1 MASVQT
7 QSAGDKG
14 KFPKVPDPFMTGRS
28 SKLGGPAASTG
39 EVVPNAVHTLSF
51 ELHQVLTKFL
61 AILSHPLSAVG
72 ISDDLSISKL
82 SGKAQNVYEL
92 RSD

>member
-7 QSAGDKG
+7 RSAGDKG
-14 KFPKVPDPFMTGRS
+14 TFPNLPDMFMTGRS

-39 EVVPNAVHTLSF
+39 EEVPNAVHTLSF

-61 AILSHPLSAVG
+61 AILTHPLTAVD
-72 ISDDLSISKL
+72 ISDDLSISKF
-82 SGKAQNVYEL
+82 SGKAQNSYGL
-92 RSD
+92 RSA